1 MLVEKKFLVNKPRF
15 EKSDG
20 SFVDVTS
27 FYQIQR
33 KKDVARVLHG
43 CFNPVLSVRTSR
55 SLEKET
61 GNGLDRNQE

>member
-27 FYQIQR
+27 FHQIQR

-43 CFNPVLSVRTSR
+43 CFNSSFISTYIPFPRKRDWKWS
-55 SLEKET
+55 
-61 GNGLDRNQE
+61 